1 MLAQANLHL
10 FFCVQSSNRRKREL
24 LAMDVFSLIGSSK
37 VLCVETGELHPIIL
51 DIGNCMFNKI
61 LLHVHNTS
69 KGNREGEKSPCLIRR
84 QFLYQNCSDKLQK
97 LEMPIL
103 DNRSPW

>member
-1 MLAQANLHL
+1 
-10 FFCVQSSNRRKREL
+10 
-24 LAMDVFSLIGSSK
+24 MDVFSLIGSSK
-37 VLCVETGELHPIIL
+37 VLCVESFIQSSLTLEIACLIKFYCMSIIQARG
-51 DIGNCMFNKI
+51 IE
-61 LLHVHNTS
+61 
-69 KGNREGEKSPCLIRR
+69 KGKKSPCLIRR